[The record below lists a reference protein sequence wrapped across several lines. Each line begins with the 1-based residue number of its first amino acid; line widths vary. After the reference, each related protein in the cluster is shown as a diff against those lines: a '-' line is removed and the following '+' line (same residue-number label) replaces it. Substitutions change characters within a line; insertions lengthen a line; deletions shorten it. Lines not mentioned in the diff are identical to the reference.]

1 MRPGRTGA
9 GRTDQTNRIAK
20 MKRPFIPEDLFKQGF
35 SPIEFTVY
43 CYISMRD
50 GGSGCWES
58 VSKLATNIGVHRATA
73 YRALT
78 CLIDSGW
85 IRKEGRKL
93 FLTEQGQTMTRS
105 SVNDKVSVAEIDNS
119 TEKNPDS
126 TQQNMVSPV
135 DLCDKLSFSATKV
148 SHSATITNEELKKV
162 TTTTDIDPE
171 MENRIRVSK
180 NYAGLTAGFLIGQ
193 ALRGGSYGNE

>member
-1 MRPGRTGA
+1 
-9 GRTDQTNRIAK
+9 
-20 MKRPFIPEDLFKQGF
+20 
-35 SPIEFTVY
+35 
-43 CYISMRD
+43 
-50 GGSGCWES
+50 
-58 VSKLATNIGVHRATA
+58 
-73 YRALT
+73 
-78 CLIDSGW
+78 
-85 IRKEGRKL
+85 
-93 FLTEQGQTMTRS
+93 MTRS

-119 TEKNPDS
+119 TEKTPDS

-180 NYAGLTAGFLIGQ
+180 NYAGLTAGFLVGQ

>member
-9 GRTDQTNRIAK
+9 GRTDQTNRIEK
-20 MKRPFIPEDLFKQGF
+20 MKRPFIPEDLFKQGL

-93 FLTEQGQTMTRS
+93 FLTEHGQTMTRS
-105 SVNDKVSVAEIDNS
+105 NVNDKVSVAEIDNS

-135 DLCDKLSFSATKV
+135 DLCDKVSFSATKV
-148 SHSATITNEELKKV
+148 SHSATITNEELKKI

>member
-9 GRTDQTNRIAK
+9 GRTDQTNRIEK
-20 MKRPFIPEDLFKQGF
+20 MKRPFIPEDLFKQGL

-93 FLTEQGQTMTRS
+93 FLTEHGQTMTRS

>member
-1 MRPGRTGA
+1 MRTGRTGA
-9 GRTDQTNRIAK
+9 GRTDQTNRIEK

-58 VSKLATNIGVHRATA
+58 VSKLATNIGVHRATV

-93 FLTEQGQTMTRS
+93 FLTEHGQTMTRS
-105 SVNDKVSVAEIDNS
+105 NVNDKVSVAEIDNS

-126 TQQNMVSPV
+126 TQQDMVSRAI
-135 DLCDKLSFSATKV
+135 LSDKLSFSATKV
-148 SHSATITNEELKKV
+148 SHSATITNEELKKI
-162 TTTTDIDPE
+162 TTTTDIDPD

-180 NYAGLTAGFLIGQ
+180 SYAGLTAGFLVGQ

>member
-1 MRPGRTGA
+1 
-9 GRTDQTNRIAK
+9 

-35 SPIEFTVY
+35 APIEFTVY

-93 FLTEQGQTMTRS
+93 FLTEHGQTMTRP

-148 SHSATITNEELKKV
+148 SHSATITNEELKKI
-162 TTTTDIDPE
+162 TTTTDIDPD

-180 NYAGLTAGFLIGQ
+180 GYAGLTAGFLVGQ

>member
-9 GRTDQTNRIAK
+9 GRTDQTNRIEK
-20 MKRPFIPEDLFKQGF
+20 MKRPFIPEDLFKQGL

>member
-9 GRTDQTNRIAK
+9 SRTDQTNRIEK
-20 MKRPFIPEDLFKQGF
+20 MKRPFIPEDLFKQGC

-93 FLTEQGQTMTRS
+93 FLTEHGQTMTRS

-119 TEKNPDS
+119 TEKTPDS

-135 DLCDKLSFSATKV
+135 DLCDKVSFSATKV

-180 NYAGLTAGFLIGQ
+180 NYAGLTAGFLVGQ

>member
-1 MRPGRTGA
+1 
-9 GRTDQTNRIAK
+9 
-20 MKRPFIPEDLFKQGF
+20 MKRPYIPEDLFKQGF

-43 CYISMRD
+43 CYCSMRD
-50 GGSGCWES
+50 GGNGCWES

-93 FLTEQGQTMTRS
+93 FLTQQGQTMTRS

-135 DLCDKLSFSATKV
+135 DLCDKVSFSATKV

-162 TTTTDIDPE
+162 TTTTTDIDPE

-180 NYAGLTAGFLIGQ
+180 DYAGLTAGFLIGQ

>member
-1 MRPGRTGA
+1 MRPGWTGA

-50 GGSGCWES
+50 GGNGCWES
-58 VSKLATNIGVHRATA
+58 VSKLATNIGVHRATV

-93 FLTEQGQTMTRS
+93 FLTEHGQTMTRS
-105 SVNDKVSVAEIDNS
+105 SVNDKVIVAEIDNS
-119 TEKNPDS
+119 AGRLPDS

-135 DLCDKLSFSATKV
+135 DFCDKVSFYATKV
-148 SHSATITNEELKKV
+148 SHSATITNEELKKG

-180 NYAGLTAGFLIGQ
+180 NYAGLTAGFLVGQ
-193 ALRGGSYGNE
+193 ALRGGSHGNE

>member
-1 MRPGRTGA
+1 MWPGRTGA
-9 GRTDQTNRIAK
+9 GRTDQTNRIEK

-50 GGSGCWES
+50 GGNGCWES

-85 IRKEGRKL
+85 IRKDGRKL
-93 FLTEQGQTMTRS
+93 FLTEHGQTMTRP
-105 SVNDKVSVAEIDNS
+105 SVNDKGNVAEIDNS

-126 TQQNMVSPV
+126 THQDMVGLAILS
-135 DLCDKLSFSATKV
+135 DKLSFSATKM
-148 SHSATITNEELKKV
+148 SHSATITNEELKKR

-171 MENRIRVSK
+171 MEHRIRVSK
-180 NYAGLTAGFLIGQ
+180 DYAGLTAGFLIGQ
-193 ALRGGSYGNE
+193 ALRGGSHGAE